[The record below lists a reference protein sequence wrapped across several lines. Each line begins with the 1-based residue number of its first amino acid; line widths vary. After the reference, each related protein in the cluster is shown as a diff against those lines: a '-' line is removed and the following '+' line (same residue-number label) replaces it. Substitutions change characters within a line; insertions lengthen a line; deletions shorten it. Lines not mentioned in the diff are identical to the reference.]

1 MAGSRLNA
9 ELGDKHLD
17 PKEAVIRE
25 REELLHDIS
34 GRRAYGQADIE
45 KEERSEGP
53 RMYYSVFLR
62 KLKTLYPQFLVKDGI
77 PGNVAIYRPKTE
89 AEIINDGYDLA
100 APKWYNE
107 HKYVTGF
114 PKEHIPEWGHYVN
127 DTDGIALREVRGW
140 RSVLIALIKQG
151 IVTYEAVAS
160 EFPDPI
166 HDQRSKYWF
175 EQLHQYMN
183 KENSNAGRT
192 ITLN

>member
-1 MAGSRLNA
+1 MAGSKLSHQ
-9 ELGDKHLD
+9 LGDTHLD
-17 PKEAVIRE
+17 PKEEVARQ

-34 GRRAYGQADIE
+34 GRKAYGQDEIE
-45 KEERSEGP
+45 KVARSEGP

-62 KLKTLYPQFLVKDGI
+62 KLKALYPQFLVKDGI

-89 AEIINDGYDLA
+89 AEIINDGYDLS
-100 APKWYNE
+100 APRWHSE

-114 PKEHIPEWGHYVN
+114 PKEQLPEWGHYIN
-127 DTDGIALREVRGW
+127 DTDGIAIREVRGW

-151 IVTYEAVAS
+151 IVTYEAVAA

-166 HDQRSKYWF
+166 HDSRSKLWF

-183 KENSNAGRT
+183 KENSRAGRK
-192 ITLN
+192 IDLN